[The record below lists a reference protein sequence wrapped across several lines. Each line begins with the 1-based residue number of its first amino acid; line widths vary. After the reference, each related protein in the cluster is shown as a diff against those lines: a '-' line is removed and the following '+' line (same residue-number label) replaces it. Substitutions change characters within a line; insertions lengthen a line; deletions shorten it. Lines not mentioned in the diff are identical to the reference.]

1 MAIAYQSSTSF
12 TEGNATSISGVSKP
26 ASTAVDDVLVA
37 QWYGETA
44 QASGTVTIAS
54 TGDTW
59 TLVHNIANATPTPDL
74 EMYVWICK
82 VANTSSTIG
91 VTWDG
96 DAIWRDFAV
105 HRFTGVDTTTL
116 QDVTATENTG
126 TGATATGLGLAS
138 GTAGRHLVL
147 LVDNFDSRTH
157 SSWASP
163 LVERNDSGNVGMGSG
178 EDTAGSDTANKTVTL
193 SAGGSD
199 WAAVLMALRAAGGAP
214 AATPPVMLRT
224 LRGMG
229 F

>member
-12 TEGNATSISGVSKP
+12 TEGNGTSITGVSKP
-26 ASTAVDDVLVA
+26 ASTAIDDCLVA
-37 QWYGETA
+37 QWYGETG
-44 QASGTVTIAS
+44 QASGTISIAS

-59 TLVHNIANATPTPDL
+59 TLVHSIVNATSTPDL

-105 HRFTGVDTTTL
+105 HRFTGVDLTTM

-126 TGATATGLGLAS
+126 SGTPATGLGLAS

-147 LVDNFDSRTH
+147 LVDNFDGRTH
-157 SSWASP
+157 SAWASP
-163 LVERNDSGNVGMGSG
+163 LTERNDSGNVAMASG
-178 EDTAGSDTANKTVTL
+178 EDTAGTDTGNKTVTL

-199 WAAVLMALRAAGGAP
+199 WAAVLMALRPAGGAP
-214 AATPPVMLRT
+214 AAAPSNIMRMM
-224 LRGMG
+224 RGFG
-229 F
+229 Q